1 MCRPASQ
8 KETAVTK
15 VVAKGENMSAANI
28 LIIDDD
34 PDFVMVTKAILET
47 KQYNVRFAYDPEEG
61 FIKLEEEIPDALIL
75 DVMMGKGAEGFVC
88 ARKIRKDPRF
98 DKMPILM
105 VTSMSEQTGFNFPGE
120 GKHSKFLPVD
130 EYIEKGIEPH
140 ILLEKVAQQL
150 AKKSDD

>member
-1 MCRPASQ
+1 
-8 KETAVTK
+8 
-15 VVAKGENMSAANI
+15 MSAPII

-47 KQYNVRFAYDPEEG
+47 KQYNVRFAYDPEDG
-61 FIKLEEEIPDALIL
+61 FTKLEEEIPDALLL
-75 DVMMGKGAEGFVC
+75 DVMMGKGAEGFVF

-98 DKMPILM
+98 DQMPILM

-140 ILLEKVAQQL
+140 ILLEKIEQQL
-150 AKKSDD
+150 AKKSNN